1 MNISSFIA
9 GRIAFNRQRSFSRI
23 IVRLAIIATTISV
36 AVMIMT
42 LAFVNGYQEAVSQ
55 KIFSFWG
62 HLRVQHY
69 EQYKSA
75 IAEESPIL
83 KNDTI
88 VGEIEKIKAVK
99 HVQAF
104 ATKNAILKT
113 NESIEGVLFKG
124 VDKNYDFSA
133 MQQFLTQ
140 GRWVQFGDSSYSRE
154 IVISEYTAKQL
165 QLKLNDKILIYFFRG
180 NDKTPRPDKLT
191 IVGLYKT
198 YMEEYDK
205 LYAVGDIALIQKLN
219 NWTKGEIGGYEIFLN
234 DYHDMD
240 KVNDEI
246 FESLPGE
253 WGSKTIKNIYPNIF
267 DWLKLQDVNMNV
279 VMGVMIIIAI
289 INLVTC
295 LIIMVLERTRMIGV
309 LKALGA
315 SDWTVQK
322 IFTVQGAIITATGTV
337 AGLIIGLGICI
348 LQQKTHFLKFWD
360 ENAYYMTVLPVKII
374 WWQIVLVIIG
384 TLIVCT
390 LTLLIPSLVSRRIRP
405 AKAVQFR

>member
-205 LYAVGDIALIQKLN
+205 LYAIGDIALIQKLN

-322 IFTVQGAIITATGTV
+322 IFTVQGAIITATGTA
-337 AGLIIGLGICI
+337 AGLVIGLGICI

-374 WWQIVLVIIG
+374 WWHIVLVIIG

>member
-1 MNISSFIA
+1 
-9 GRIAFNRQRSFSRI
+9 
-23 IVRLAIIATTISV
+23 V

-69 EQYKSA
+69 EQYKSS

-88 VGEIEKIKAVK
+88 VSEIEKIKEVK
-99 HVQAF
+99 HVQSF
-104 ATKNAILKT
+104 ATKYAILKT
-113 NESIEGVLFKG
+113 SESIEGVLFKG
-124 VDKNYDFSA
+124 VDKNYDFSS
-133 MQQFLTQ
+133 MNQFLTQ
-140 GRWVQFGDSSYSRE
+140 GRWVHFGDSSYSRE

-165 QLKLNDKILIYFFRG
+165 QLQLNDKILIYFFRG

-191 IVGLYKT
+191 IVGLYRT

-205 LYAVGDIALIQKLN
+205 LYAVGDIALVQKLN
-219 NWTKGEIGGYEIFLN
+219 NWNKGEIGGYEIFLN

-246 FESLPGE
+246 FASLPGE

-279 VMGVMIIIAI
+279 VLGVMIIIAI

-322 IFTVQGAIITATGTV
+322 IFTVQGAIITAAGTV
-337 AGLIIGLGICI
+337 AGLAIGLGICI

-374 WWQIVLVIIG
+374 WWQIVLVVLG

-390 LTLLIPSLVSRRIRP
+390 LTLLIPSLVSRMIKP

>member
-1 MNISSFIA
+1 
-9 GRIAFNRQRSFSRI
+9 
-23 IVRLAIIATTISV
+23 
-36 AVMIMT
+36 MIMT

-69 EQYKSA
+69 EQYKSS

-88 VGEIEKIKAVK
+88 VNEIEKIKAVK
-99 HVQAF
+99 HVQSF
-104 ATKNAILKT
+104 ATKYAILKT
-113 NESIEGVLFKG
+113 SESIEGVLFKG
-124 VDKNYDFSA
+124 VDKNYDFSS
-133 MQQFLTQ
+133 MDQFLTQ
-140 GRWVQFGDSSYSRE
+140 GRWVNFGDSSYSRE

-191 IVGLYKT
+191 IVGLYRT

-205 LYAVGDIALIQKLN
+205 LYAVGDIALVQKLN
-219 NWTKGEIGGYEIFLN
+219 NWNKGEIGGYEIFLN

-246 FESLPGE
+246 FASLPGE

-279 VMGVMIIIAI
+279 VLGVMIIIAI

-374 WWQIVLVIIG
+374 WWQIVLVVLG

-390 LTLLIPSLVSRRIRP
+390 LTLLIPSLVSRMIKP

>member
-23 IVRLAIIATTISV
+23 IVRLAIIATTISM

-205 LYAVGDIALIQKLN
+205 LYAIGDIALIQKLN

-322 IFTVQGAIITATGTV
+322 IFTVQGAIITAAGTA
-337 AGLIIGLGICI
+337 AGLVIGLGICI

>member
-23 IVRLAIIATTISV
+23 IIRLAITATTISV

-42 LAFVNGYQEAVSQ
+42 LAFVNGFQEAVSQ

-69 EQYKSA
+69 EQYKSS
-75 IAEESPIL
+75 IAEEAPIL

-88 VGEIEKIKAVK
+88 EYEIEKLKEVK
-99 HVQAF
+99 HVQSF
-104 ATKNAILKT
+104 ATKYAILKT

-124 VDKNYDFSA
+124 IDKQYDFGS

-180 NDKTPRPDKLT
+180 DKKTPRPDKLT
-191 IVGLYKT
+191 VVGLYRT

-205 LYAVGDIALIQKLN
+205 LFAIGDLALVQKLN
-219 NWTKGEIGGYEIFLN
+219 NWTNGEIGGYEIVLN

-240 KVNDEI
+240 KVNDKI
-246 FESLPGE
+246 FETLPGE
-253 WGSKTIKNIYPNIF
+253 WGSRTIKSIYPNIF

-279 VMGVMIIIAI
+279 VLAVMIVIAI

-315 SDWTVQK
+315 SDWTIQK
-322 IFTVQGAIITATGTV
+322 IFTIQGGLITASGTI
-337 AGLIIGLGICI
+337 AGLIIGLGVCI
-348 LQQKTHFLKFWD
+348 LQLKTHFLKFWD
-360 ENAYYMTVLPVKII
+360 ENAYYMTVMPVKII
-374 WWQIVLVIIG
+374 WWQIALVVVG

-390 LTLLIPSLVSRRIRP
+390 LTLLIPTLVSRMIRP